1 MRHKTMSLRHEIPDG
16 TETDPGEQKV
26 QMDTISDAELLL
38 RSSDRPEAFSMFYER
53 HARDLLRFFARRT
66 FDPETAADLTAETF
80 AEAFASRG
88 TFSGE
93 GTDGIAWL
101 YGVAHHQ
108 LSRFFRRGGVDSRAR
123 RKLGMPER
131 DLSPDD
137 FDRIEEL
144 VDFAPMR
151 DAVEQA
157 LSSLPEEQ
165 RDATRLRVIEERPVR
180 RGRRRTRLHGGDSPP
195 TREPRTSTARAG
207 TRAARP
213 RARDGG
219 QRPMTDTTIDFLDQL
234 GDDLS
239 LVAAHATVSGSRG
252 DALQG
257 SPAPDVVVSVPGWF
271 RSPPLPHRS
280 W

>member
-1 MRHKTMSLRHEIPDG
+1 MNLRHEIPDS

-26 QMDTISDAELLL
+26 QMETISDAELLL
-38 RSSDRPEAFSMFYER
+38 RSTDRPEAFSMFYER

-88 TFSGE
+88 NFRGE
-93 GTDGIAWL
+93 GTDGVAWL

-131 DLSPDD
+131 NLSPDD

-157 LSSLPEEQ
+157 LFSLPDEQ
-165 RDATRLRVIEERPVR
+165 RDATRLRVIEERPYSEVADELDC
-180 RGRRRTRLHGGDSPP
+180 T
-195 TREPRTSTARAG
+195 EATARQRVSRGLRRLAQELE
-207 TRAARP
+207 P
-213 RARDGG
+213 RARELA
-219 QRPMTDTTIDFLDQL
+219 MEVTD
-234 GDDLS
+234 
-239 LVAAHATVSGSRG
+239 R
-252 DALQG
+252 
-257 SPAPDVVVSVPGWF
+257 
-271 RSPPLPHRS
+271 
-280 W
+280 